1 VAAKPMA
8 AEAGPAGP
16 VTAVEEG
23 SAVVATKLREE
34 LNFGV
39 TDWDSPA

>member
-1 VAAKPMA
+1 MA

-16 VTAVEEG
+16 VTAVED
-23 SAVVATKLREE
+23 TKLREE